1 MEVNLKL
8 QISSLKKLIEDRIST
23 LEIGEKPNNLYD
35 PIRYILKLGGKRLRP
50 LLALL
55 SYSMFNKNPK
65 LFVDPAIGV
74 EVFHN
79 FTLIHDD
86 IMDKA
91 PLRRGKPTVHKKW
104 REETAILSGDVML
117 VQSYQLMMTSVTNQL
132 NILDAFNQCAL
143 SVCEGQQ
150 MDIDFEE
157 TNKVSIEE
165 YLEMIR
171 LKTAVLL
178 GFSMELGALGANA
191 KTHDIQLAK
200 SFGEHLG
207 IAFQLK
213 DDILDVFGESEK
225 VGKQTGGDIISN
237 KKTYL
242 WIKSFSLSNPDQ
254 QAELV
259 NWMNKS
265 TFDPTEKVTAVKEI
279 FNLVNVL
286 DHANEEMEKHFAK
299 ASEALELID
308 VQTNLKKPLQSFYK
322 SLITREQ

>member
-1 MEVNLKL
+1 MEVNLEL

-91 PLRRGKPTVHKKW
+91 PLRRGKPTVHQKW

-178 GFSMELGALGANA
+178 GFCMELGALGANA
-191 KTHDIQLAK
+191 KNHDIQLAK

-225 VGKQTGGDIISN
+225 VGKQTGGDIKSN

-242 WIKSFSLSNPDQ
+242 WIKTFSLSNPHQ
-254 QAELV
+254 QAELI
-259 NWMNKS
+259 NWINK
-265 TFDPTEKVTAVKEI
+265 
-279 FNLVNVL
+279 
-286 DHANEEMEKHFAK
+286 
-299 ASEALELID
+299 
-308 VQTNLKKPLQSFYK
+308 
-322 SLITREQ
+322 